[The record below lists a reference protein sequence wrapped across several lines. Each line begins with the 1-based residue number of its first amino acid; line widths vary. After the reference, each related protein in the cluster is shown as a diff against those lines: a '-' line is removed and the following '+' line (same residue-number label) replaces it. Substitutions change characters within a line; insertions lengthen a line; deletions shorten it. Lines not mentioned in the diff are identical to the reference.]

1 MLLCVSLFFCLD
13 LTACGYKG
21 MAQFPGDVKLTRD
34 ALALLGYIASLEQ
47 LGRTFLTT
55 HRLYRQVVAAL
66 QRHVIDG
73 VVAVSAG
80 LVVSR
85 EDQVSIV
92 SSCPTMARG
101 KRCTKAARRAQT
113 TF

>member
-1 MLLCVSLFFCLD
+1 MLLCVSLFFCLA
-13 LTACGYKG
+13 LTACVYKG
-21 MAQFPGDVKLTRD
+21 MVQFPEDVKLTRD

-66 QRHVIDG
+66 QRHVNDG

-80 LVVSR
+80 VVVSR
-85 EDQVSIV
+85 ADRVPIV
-92 SSCPTMARG
+92 PACPTVARG
-101 KRCTKAARRAQT
+101 NAARKPYVGRR
-113 TF
+113 